1 MYLNLLL
8 EGSLNACMYWDFFFF
23 FFLSAAVIKEL
34 SLWLKVSAGVRR
46 L

>member
-1 MYLNLLL
+1 MP
-8 EGSLNACMYWDFFFF
+8 ACVGTS